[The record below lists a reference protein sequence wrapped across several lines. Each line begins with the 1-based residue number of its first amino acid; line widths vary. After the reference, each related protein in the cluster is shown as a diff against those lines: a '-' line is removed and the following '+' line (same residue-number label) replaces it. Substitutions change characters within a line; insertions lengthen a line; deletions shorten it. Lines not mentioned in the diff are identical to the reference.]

1 MNTQI
6 RFTPV
11 EQQETRLHMQEQ
23 MRAAE
28 MARLAAPER
37 APRRNFVRPL
47 WHAATRAG
55 HGLWTVADEALLE
68 LADVLHGQRPHRHH
82 HAH

>member
-11 EQQETRLHMQEQ
+11 EQQETRLHTQEQ

-37 APRRNFVRPL
+37 APRQSIFRPL
-47 WHAATRAG
+47 WRAVAYAG
-55 HGLWTVADEALLE
+55 RAMWVAADELALE
-68 LADVLHGQRPHRHH
+68 LGDMLHGHRPHRHH